1 MYTTSV
7 RELGEDPALALRHA
21 KQGPV
26 VVLKD
31 DQPDALLVNFEALD
45 SLAAGAREALAAD
58 LYRDRCVSL
67 GKAVEVSGM
76 STSAFL
82 EHIGSLG
89 VEVAQLDET
98 TAGET
103 QDVSRWLSS

>member
-1 MYTTSV
+1 M
-7 RELGEDPALALRHA
+7 ALQHA

-31 DQPDALLVNFEALD
+31 DQPDALLVNFEALE
-45 SLAAGAREALAAD
+45 SLAADAREAFAAD
-58 LYRDRCVSL
+58 LYRARCVSL
-67 GKAVEVSGM
+67 GKAVEVSSM

-103 QDVSRWLSS
+103 QDASRWLSS